1 MFIILWF
8 GTLKLVY
15 PRHFLLKCLY
25 QVRMVSGHVW
35 VCYEYRFRLFLR
47 FSYWILEVFL
57 FLSSFLSEAQKST
70 YRQMNSSLQRRGLFA
85 SYENKCLDESMMR
98 SDLSNVYL
106 YTLYFLHYT
115 SENVLSKLRHSREE
129 KEV

>member
-85 SYENKCLDESMMR
+85 SYKDKYLDDSMMQ
-98 SDLSNVYL
+98 SDLSEFGTIPIVCFTHTLVPLSY
-106 YTLYFLHYT
+106 LYFLLF
-115 SENVLSKLRHSREE
+115 SGMS
-129 KEV
+129 